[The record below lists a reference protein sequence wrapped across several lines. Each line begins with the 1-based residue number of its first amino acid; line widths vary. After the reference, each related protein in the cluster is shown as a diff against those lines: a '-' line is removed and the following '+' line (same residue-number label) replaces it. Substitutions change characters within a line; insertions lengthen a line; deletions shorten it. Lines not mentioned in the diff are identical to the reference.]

1 MADRGMDILD
11 HRLAPWAEARL
22 PHALAAPLIFVAKFA
37 WAALFGLLFL
47 AAMVLTRAFW
57 PEDWGMTRYD
67 ALLAFAVATQAL
79 FLWFRLETWEEAK
92 VIAIFH
98 VTGTAME
105 VYKLA
110 QGSWDYP
117 GQSLFEIGGVPLFS
131 GFMYAS
137 VGSFIARAVRL
148 FHMQIAPYP
157 VFGLTVALAVLI
169 YLNFFTHHF
178 LPDIRMALFAATL
191 ILFWR
196 TRIWFHVT
204 DRAHWVPLP
213 LAFLLAALLI
223 YGAENVGTF
232 TRTWVYAG
240 QGAFDP
246 VSPAK
251 IGSWY
256 LLLFVSFVSTTLILR
271 DALHRAPIRPA
282 PREIYRNRAVIGA
295 VSR

>member
-1 MADRGMDILD
+1 MADRGTEFLD
-11 HRLAPWAEARL
+11 RTITPRAEARL
-22 PHALAAPLIFVAKFA
+22 PHLLASGVIFAAKLA
-37 WAALFGLLFL
+37 WAGLFGLLFL

-57 PEDWGMTRYD
+57 PDGWAMTRYD
-67 ALLAFAVATQAL
+67 ALLAFAVATQVL

-92 VIAIFH
+92 VILIFH

-137 VGSFIARAVRL
+137 VGSFLARSVRL

-157 VFGLTVALAVLI
+157 AFGLTVALAVLI
-169 YLNFFTHHF
+169 YANFFTHHF
-178 LPDIRMALFAATL
+178 LPDIRLALFAATL

-196 TRIWFHVT
+196 TRIWFHIT
-204 DRAHWVPLP
+204 GRAHWVPLP

-223 YGAENVGTF
+223 YGAENVGTV

-246 VSPAK
+246 VHPAK

-271 DALHRAPIRPA
+271 NALHRTPVHPP
-282 PREIYRNRAVIGA
+282 PREIYPNRAVIGA
-295 VSR
+295 E